1 MKKGISKPVL
11 AFVLAGL
18 ALILWVTWHG
28 LTQPGSAKAPQE
40 ETAPPPV
47 QTEAAAP
54 EPVAE
59 VVPIAAATPEIVST
73 NLIPIPLATVL
84 VEPENAIWRSDRD
97 CLA

>member
-18 ALILWVTWHG
+18 ALTLWVTWHV
-28 LTQPGSAKAPQE
+28 LTRPGSAKAPQG
-40 ETAPPPV
+40 ETAPAAV

-54 EPVAE
+54 EPTPE
-59 VVPIAAATPEIVST
+59 VVPVAVAAPEPAST
-73 NLIPIPLATVL
+73 NLIPIPLGTVL